1 MSHSFSYSIPPE
13 RVTFI
18 RRLPLI
24 MYVNCRCVPW
34 YSISEYLF
42 VLSKLKSSNSD
53 DLHEAL
59 VSMHVWISRI
69 APSKLPRAILCTY
82 ELLLAKLHRSTQA
95 FANAIM
101 RFISLVSS
109 EMQDKNR
116 SGFAIPISSL
126 TINAGLPSW
135 MSDLRNEI
143 AHGIMPSE
151 DTLIKAHEV
160 AIQWLLKFWE
170 SYADVS
176 PLKVDLSQ
184 IGEIKWTSSLS
195 LVDEFLSCPIRHV
208 PITKAYAK
216 YLVSMAKSGCRGVS
230 NSELG
235 AVLRVFQKFGK
246 VNNLILAIY
255 TLLPAEGAIFW
266 ANTWLEAFKAFS
278 ESQDHELHHFYSR
291 QDLLKFPW
299 RHCLEQASL
308 ASCPEGFDMISF
320 LQLFQPN
327 IPSELKSNLLSI
339 RSPNF
344 SALTT
349 ADFLKP
355 RQTLLP
361 WMHDSSERW
370 WRIPLGEKLCNR
382 TVKFFSANR
391 VLFSFRKC
399 RNKSRISRIS

>member
-1 MSHSFSYSIPPE
+1 
-13 RVTFI
+13 
-18 RRLPLI
+18 
-24 MYVNCRCVPW
+24 MYVNSRCVPW
-34 YSISEYLF
+34 YSISEYRF

-59 VSMHVWISRI
+59 VSMHVWICRI

-82 ELLLAKLHRSTQA
+82 ELLLAKLHSSTQA

-126 TINAGLPSW
+126 ILNAGLPSW

-151 DTLIKAHEV
+151 DSLTKAYGI

-170 SYADVS
+170 SHADVS

-184 IGEIKWTSSLS
+184 IGEIKWTSSLN

-208 PITKAYAK
+208 SITKAYAK
-216 YLVSMAKSGCRGVS
+216 YLVRMAKSGCRGVS

-235 AVLRVFQKFGK
+235 AVLRVFQKFSK

-266 ANTWLEAFKAFS
+266 ANTWLEAFKAFT
-278 ESQDHELHHFYSR
+278 ESQDHEFHHFYSR
-291 QDLLKFPW
+291 RDLSKFPW
-299 RHCLEQASL
+299 RHCLEQVSL

-349 ADFLKP
+349 TDFLKP
-355 RQTLLP
+355 KHTLLP
-361 WMHDSSERW
+361 WTYDSSERW
-370 WRIPLGEKLCNR
+370 WRVPLGEKLCNQNAETNLAYQGLPNQDSSIR
-382 TVKFFSANR
+382 CQVGQDKDEQGQ
-391 VLFSFRKC
+391 C
-399 RNKSRISRIS
+399 QIQDQM